1 MSWEKEKSRHVDFQC
16 VRSKS
21 ITNLLET
28 AFDATEEPQYDEHIL
43 NNINNSSTILIDQN
57 SNDIPPQISQ
67 ESNNSNQN
75 SYLGSNIFPIN
86 QLASSLYSPPL
97 NFNNSNTLFNSLSHL
112 PDYNEQNRFANNPT
126 ASNSNNNYKNDHTF
140 DDSASH

>member
-28 AFDATEEPQYDEHIL
+28 AFDATEEPQYDDHIL
-43 NNINNSSTILIDQN
+43 NSNSTIMIEPN
-57 SNDIPPQISQ
+57 SNDIPQIGQ
-67 ESNNSNQN
+67 ESNSSNQN

-112 PDYNEQNRFANNPT
+112 PDYANNAT
-126 ASNSNNNYKNDHTF
+126 ASNSLTASNNNNYKSDHTF